1 MSGPR
6 GPDEESMSP
15 YLCHIDPDCLRVEAR
30 VVARRPDA
38 VLLDRSFFYPGGGGQ
53 LADRGTLAWEGGTV
67 TVDRIETQGANA
79 WHCFDAADAGNV
91 PGDRVVAA
99 VDADFRFLMSQLHT
113 GLHLL
118 NALVYQ
124 RFEGSLV
131 TGVQMAADGTARIDF
146 DLPAADNNALRALEP
161 ALNGLIAD
169 GRPVKALYLDAAA
182 LAREPGVLR
191 SRSVA
196 PPAQADGT
204 TRIIEI
210 EGLDRQA
217 CGGTH
222 LSNTAQSAPLR
233 ILKIENKGQHNRR
246 IRIGLAR

>member
-1 MSGPR
+1 
-6 GPDEESMSP
+6 MSP
-15 YLCHIDPDCLRVEAR
+15 YLCHLEPDCLRFEAG
-30 VVARRPDA
+30 VIARRPDA
-38 VLLDRSFFYPGGGGQ
+38 VLLDRSYFYPGGGGQ
-53 LADRGTLAWEGGTV
+53 LSDRGTLQWKGRALR
-67 TVDRIETQGANA
+67 VDRIETEGANA
-79 WHCFDAADAGNV
+79 WHCLAEGEAAPESGERVLANV
-91 PGDRVVAA
+91 DP
-99 VDADFRFLMSQLHT
+99 DFRFLMSQLHT
-113 GLHLL
+113 GLHIL

-161 ALNGLIAD
+161 ELNALIGDGL
-169 GRPVKALYLDAAA
+169 PVNVLYLDAAA
-182 LAREPGVLR
+182 LAREPGLLR

-196 PPAQADGT
+196 PPRQDDGM

-210 EGLDRQA
+210 AGLDRQA

-222 LSNTAQSAPLR
+222 LTKTSQSAPLR

-246 IRIGLAR
+246 IRIGLAA

>member
-1 MSGPR
+1 
-6 GPDEESMSP
+6 MSP
-15 YLCHIDPDCLRVEAR
+15 YLCHTQPDCVSFDAR
-30 VVARRPDA
+30 VVARRPGA

-53 LADRGTLAWEGGTV
+53 LADRGTLQWSGGEVAVARIEMEGG
-67 TVDRIETQGANA
+67 NA
-79 WHCFDAADAGNV
+79 WHCFDEAATTAV
-91 PGDRVVAA
+91 PAEQIVAH
-99 VDADFRFLMSQLHT
+99 VDPAFRLLMSQLHT
-113 GLHLL
+113 GLHIL

-146 DLPAADNNALRALEP
+146 DLPEADNNDLRKLEP
-161 ALNGLIAD
+161 ALNTLIGDGLQVNA
-169 GRPVKALYLDAAA
+169 VYLNASE
-182 LAREPGVLR
+182 LAGEPGVLR

-196 PPAQADGT
+196 PPSQDDGS

-210 EGLDRQA
+210 VGLDRQA

-222 LSNTAQSAPLR
+222 LTKTSQSAPLR

-246 IRIGLAR
+246 IRIGLVK

>member
-1 MSGPR
+1 MSR
-6 GPDEESMSP
+6 
-15 YLCHIDPDCLRVEAR
+15 YLCHTQPDCFNFDADVI
-30 VVARRPDA
+30 ARRPNA

-53 LADRGTLAWEGGTV
+53 LADRGTLQWNGGELKISRIEAEGG
-67 TVDRIETQGANA
+67 NA
-79 WHCFDAADAGNV
+79 WHCFDEADIGAV
-91 PGDRVVAA
+91 PGDRVTVS
-99 VDADFRFLMSQLHT
+99 VDREFRSMMSQLHT
-113 GLHLL
+113 GLHIL

-146 DLPAADNNALRALEP
+146 DLPEVDNNELRKLEP
-161 ALNGLIAD
+161 ELNTLISDGLQVNA
-169 GRPVKALYLDAAA
+169 VYLNAAE

-196 PPAQADGT
+196 PPSQDDGT

-210 EGLDRQA
+210 VGLDRQA

-222 LSNTAQSAPLR
+222 LSKTSQSAPLR

-246 IRIGLAR
+246 IRVGLVK

>member
-1 MSGPR
+1 MSR
-6 GPDEESMSP
+6 
-15 YLCHIDPDCLRVEAR
+15 YLCHTQPDCFRFEAN
-30 VVARRPDA
+30 VVARRPNA

-53 LADRGTLAWEGGTV
+53 LADRGTLQWNGGEIKIGRVETEG
-67 TVDRIETQGANA
+67 RNA
-79 WHCFDAADAGNV
+79 WHIFDEAETASI
-91 PGDRVVAA
+91 PGDKVVAK
-99 VDADFRFLMSQLHT
+99 VDQDFRFMMSQLHT
-113 GLHLL
+113 GLHIL

-146 DLPAADNNALRALEP
+146 DLPAADNNELRKLEP
-161 ALNGLIAD
+161 ELNTLISDGLQVNA
-169 GRPVKALYLDAAA
+169 VYLDAAG
-182 LAREPGVLR
+182 LSREPGVLR

-196 PPAQADGT
+196 PPSQDDGT

-210 EGLDRQA
+210 VGLDRQA

-222 LSNTAQSAPLR
+222 LSKTSQSAPLR

-246 IRIGLAR
+246 IRIGLVK

>member
-1 MSGPR
+1 
-6 GPDEESMSP
+6 MSP
-15 YLCHIDPDCLRVEAR
+15 YLCHTQPDCFRFEAE
-30 VVARRPDA
+30 VIARRPTA

-53 LADRGTLAWEGGTV
+53 LADRGTLQWNGGEIKISRIEMEGG
-67 TVDRIETQGANA
+67 NA
-79 WHCFDAADAGNV
+79 WHCFDETDVATIPAEKVIANV
-91 PGDRVVAA
+91 DQ
-99 VDADFRFLMSQLHT
+99 DFRFMMSQLHT
-113 GLHLL
+113 GLHIL

-146 DLPAADNNALRALEP
+146 DLPEADNNDLRKLEP
-161 ALNGLIAD
+161 ELNTLISDGLQVNA
-169 GRPVKALYLDAAA
+169 VYLDATE

-196 PPAQADGT
+196 PPSQHDGT

-210 EGLDRQA
+210 AGLDRQA

-222 LSNTAQSAPLR
+222 LSKTSQSAPLR

-246 IRIGLAR
+246 IRIGLVR

>member
-1 MSGPR
+1 
-6 GPDEESMSP
+6 MSP
-15 YLCHIDPDCLRVEAR
+15 YLCHIEPDCLQFEAD
-30 VVARRPDA
+30 VIARRPNA
-38 VLLDRSFFYPGGGGQ
+38 VLLSKSYFYPGGGGQ
-53 LADRGTLAWEGGTV
+53 LADRGTLQWNGSEV
-67 TVDRIETQGANA
+67 KIDRIEMEGNNA
-79 WHCFDAADAGNV
+79 WHFFDEADIGKT
-91 PGDRVVAA
+91 PGDKVVAS
-99 VDADFRFLMSQLHT
+99 VDQDFRSMMSQLHT
-113 GLHLL
+113 GLHIL

-146 DLPAADNNALRALEP
+146 DLPAVDNNELRKLEP
-161 ALNGLIAD
+161 QLNSLISDGLQVNA
-169 GRPVKALYLDAAA
+169 VYLDSAA

-210 EGLDRQA
+210 VGLDRQA

-222 LSNTAQSAPLR
+222 LTKTSQSAPLR

-246 IRIGLAR
+246 IRIGLVK

>member
-1 MSGPR
+1 
-6 GPDEESMSP
+6 MSP
-15 YLCHIDPDCLRVEAR
+15 YLCHIEPDCLRFEAD
-30 VVARRPDA
+30 VIARRPNA
-38 VLLDRSFFYPGGGGQ
+38 VLLSKSYFYPGGGGQ
-53 LADRGTLAWEGGTV
+53 LADRGTLQWNGSEV
-67 TVDRIETQGANA
+67 KIDRIEMEGNNA
-79 WHCFDAADAGNV
+79 WHFFDEADIGKT
-91 PGDRVVAA
+91 PGDKVVAS
-99 VDADFRFLMSQLHT
+99 VDQDFRSMMSQLHT
-113 GLHLL
+113 GLHIL

-146 DLPAADNNALRALEP
+146 DLPAVDNNELRKLEP
-161 ALNGLIAD
+161 QLNSLISDGLQVNA
-169 GRPVKALYLDAAA
+169 VYLDSAA

-210 EGLDRQA
+210 VGLDRQA

-222 LSNTAQSAPLR
+222 LTKTSQSAPLR

-246 IRIGLAR
+246 IRIGLVK

>member
-1 MSGPR
+1 MST
-6 GPDEESMSP
+6 
-15 YLCHIDPDCLRVEAR
+15 YLCHTEPDCFRFETGVI
-30 VVARRPDA
+30 ARRPNA

-53 LADRGTLAWEGGTV
+53 LPDRGTLQWSGGEV
-67 TVDRIETQGANA
+67 KIDRIELEGKNA
-79 WHCFDAADAGNV
+79 WHYFDESDFGKT
-91 PGDRVVAA
+91 PDDLVVAR
-99 VDADFRFLMSQLHT
+99 VDQDFRSMMSQLHT

-146 DLPAADNNALRALEP
+146 DLPSVDNNELRKLEP
-161 ALNGLIAD
+161 QLNGLISD
-169 GRPVKALYLDAAA
+169 GLQVNASYLDAAA
-182 LAREPGVLR
+182 LAGEPGLLR

-196 PPAQADGT
+196 PPSQDDGS

-210 EGLDRQA
+210 VGLDRQA

-222 LSNTAQSAPLR
+222 LSKTSQSAPLR

-246 IRIGLAR
+246 IRIGLVR

>member
-1 MSGPR
+1 MSR
-6 GPDEESMSP
+6 
-15 YLCHIDPDCLRVEAR
+15 YLCHTEPDRFEFEAH
-30 VVARRPDA
+30 VIARRSNA

-53 LADRGTLAWEGGTV
+53 LADRGMLRWNGGEARIDRVEMEG
-67 TVDRIETQGANA
+67 RNA
-79 WHCFDAADAGNV
+79 WHCFDEADATAV
-91 PGDRVVAA
+91 PPERIIAT
-99 VDADFRFLMSQLHT
+99 VDTDFRSMMCQLHT
-113 GLHLL
+113 GLHIL

-146 DLPAADNNALRALEP
+146 DLPAADNNELRKLEP
-161 ALNGLIAD
+161 ELNSLISDGLQ
-169 GRPVKALYLDAAA
+169 VNVVYLDRSE

-196 PPAQADGT
+196 PPAQDDGT

-210 EGLDRQA
+210 VGLDRQA

-222 LSNTAQSAPLR
+222 LTKTSQSAPLR

-246 IRIGLAR
+246 IRIGLVK

>member
-1 MSGPR
+1 
-6 GPDEESMSP
+6 MSP
-15 YLCHIDPDCLRVEAR
+15 YLCHAQPDCFSFEAH
-30 VVARRPDA
+30 VVARRPNA

-53 LADRGTLAWEGGTV
+53 LADRGTLRWNGGKVRIGRIEMEGG
-67 TVDRIETQGANA
+67 NA
-79 WHCFDAADAGNV
+79 WHCFDESDIAAMPAEK
-91 PGDRVVAA
+91 VVAH
-99 VDADFRFLMSQLHT
+99 VDPDFRLMMSQLHT
-113 GLHLL
+113 GLHIL

-146 DLPAADNNALRALEP
+146 DLPEADNNDLRKLEP
-161 ALNGLIAD
+161 ELNTLIGDGLQVNA
-169 GRPVKALYLDAAA
+169 VYLDASA

-196 PPAQADGT
+196 PPSQDDGT

-210 EGLDRQA
+210 VGLDRQA

-222 LSNTAQSAPLR
+222 LSNTSQSAPLR

-246 IRIGLAR
+246 IRIGLVR

>member
-1 MSGPR
+1 MSL
-6 GPDEESMSP
+6 
-15 YLCHIDPDCLRVEAR
+15 YLCHLDPDCLRFEAG
-30 VVARRPDA
+30 VIARRPDA
-38 VLLDRSFFYPGGGGQ
+38 VLLDRSYFYPGGGGQ
-53 LADRGTLAWEGGTV
+53 LSDRGTLQWKGGELRV
-67 TVDRIETQGANA
+67 ERIETEGANA
-79 WHCFDAADAGNV
+79 WHCLAGGETA
-91 PGDRVVAA
+91 PESGARVVAN
-99 VDADFRFLMSQLHT
+99 VDPAFRFLMSQLHT
-113 GLHLL
+113 GLHIL

-161 ALNGLIAD
+161 ELNALIGDGL
-169 GRPVKALYLDAAA
+169 PVNVLYLDAAA
-182 LAREPGVLR
+182 LAREPGLLR

-196 PPAQADGT
+196 PPRQDDGM

-210 EGLDRQA
+210 AGLDRQA

-222 LSNTAQSAPLR
+222 LTKTSQSASLR

-246 IRIGLAR
+246 IRIGLAA

>member
-1 MSGPR
+1 MSR
-6 GPDEESMSP
+6 
-15 YLCHIDPDCLRVEAR
+15 YLCHTEPDRFQFEAN
-30 VVARRPDA
+30 VIARRPHA

-53 LADRGTLAWEGGTV
+53 LADRGKLQWNGGEIRISGVEMEG
-67 TVDRIETQGANA
+67 RNA
-79 WHCFDAADAGNV
+79 WHCFDETDTAAA
-91 PGDRVVAA
+91 PPDRIVAT
-99 VDADFRFLMSQLHT
+99 VDTDFRSMMSQLHT
-113 GLHLL
+113 GLHIL

-146 DLPAADNNALRALEP
+146 DLPAADNNELRKLEP
-161 ALNGLIAD
+161 ELNTLISDGLQVNA
-169 GRPVKALYLDAAA
+169 VYLDRAE

-196 PPAQADGT
+196 PPSQDDGT

-210 EGLDRQA
+210 VGLDRQA

-222 LSNTAQSAPLR
+222 LSKTSQSAPLR

-246 IRIGLAR
+246 IRIGLVR

>member
-1 MSGPR
+1 MST
-6 GPDEESMSP
+6 
-15 YLCHIDPDCLRVEAR
+15 YLCHTEPDCLQFEAN
-30 VVARRPDA
+30 VIARRANA
-38 VLLDRSFFYPGGGGQ
+38 VLLDRSYFYPGGGGQ
-53 LADRGTLAWEGGTV
+53 LADRGTLRWNGGELRISHVEMEGG
-67 TVDRIETQGANA
+67 NA
-79 WHCFDAADAGNV
+79 WHCFDETEAAAV
-91 PGDRVVAA
+91 PGEKIVAS
-99 VDADFRFLMSQLHT
+99 VDPEFRFMMSQLHT
-113 GLHLL
+113 GLHIL

-146 DLPAADNNALRALEP
+146 DLPAADNNELRKLEP
-161 ALNGLIAD
+161 ELNTLISDGLQVNA
-169 GRPVKALYLDAAA
+169 VYLDAAS

-196 PPAQADGT
+196 PPSQADGS

-210 EGLDRQA
+210 VGLDRQA

-222 LSNTAQSAPLR
+222 LSKTSQSAPLR

-246 IRIGLAR
+246 IRIGLVK

>member
-1 MSGPR
+1 MSR
-6 GPDEESMSP
+6 
-15 YLCHIDPDCLRVEAR
+15 YLCHTEPDRFEFEANIT
-30 VVARRPDA
+30 ARRSNA

-53 LADRGTLAWEGGTV
+53 LADRGTLRWNGGEV
-67 TVDRIETQGANA
+67 KIDRIEMEGRNA
-79 WHCFDAADAGNV
+79 WHCFEEAAPAV
-91 PGDRVVAA
+91 PPNRIVGVV
-99 VDADFRFLMSQLHT
+99 DPDFRSVMCQLHT
-113 GLHLL
+113 GLHIL

-146 DLPAADNNALRALEP
+146 DLPAVDNNELRNLEP
-161 ALNGLIAD
+161 ELNTIILEGLQVNA
-169 GRPVKALYLDAAA
+169 VYLDQAE

-196 PPAQADGT
+196 PPSQDDGSM
-204 TRIIEI
+204 RIIEI
-210 EGLDRQA
+210 VGLDRQA

-222 LSNTAQSAPLR
+222 LSKTSQSAPLR

-246 IRIGLAR
+246 IRIGLVR

>member
-1 MSGPR
+1 MSR
-6 GPDEESMSP
+6 
-15 YLCHIDPDCLRVEAR
+15 YLCHTQPDCFQFEAD
-30 VVARRPDA
+30 VIARRPNA

-53 LADRGTLAWEGGTV
+53 LADRGTLQWNGGEIKIGRIEMEGG
-67 TVDRIETQGANA
+67 NA
-79 WHCFDAADAGNV
+79 WHYFDEAETAEIPDEKVIAK
-91 PGDRVVAA
+91 
-99 VDADFRFLMSQLHT
+99 VDQDFRFMMSQLHT
-113 GLHLL
+113 GLHIL

-146 DLPAADNNALRALEP
+146 DLPAADNNELRKLEP
-161 ALNGLIAD
+161 ELNTLISDGLQVNA
-169 GRPVKALYLDAAA
+169 VYLDAAE
-182 LAREPGVLR
+182 LSREPGVLR

-196 PPAQADGT
+196 PPSQDDGT

-210 EGLDRQA
+210 VGLDRQA

-222 LSNTAQSAPLR
+222 LSKTSQSAPLR

-246 IRIGLAR
+246 IRIGLVR

>member
-1 MSGPR
+1 
-6 GPDEESMSP
+6 MSP
-15 YLCHIDPDCLRVEAR
+15 YLCHIEPDCFQFEAN
-30 VVARRPDA
+30 VIARRPNA

-53 LADRGTLAWEGGTV
+53 LADRGTLQWNGGEIKIGRVETEG
-67 TVDRIETQGANA
+67 RNA
-79 WHCFDAADAGNV
+79 WHVFDEAETASI
-91 PGDRVVAA
+91 PGDKVVAK
-99 VDADFRFLMSQLHT
+99 VDQDFRFMMSQLHT
-113 GLHLL
+113 GLHIL

-146 DLPAADNNALRALEP
+146 DLPAADNNELRKLEP
-161 ALNGLIAD
+161 ELNTLISDGLQVNA
-169 GRPVKALYLDAAA
+169 VYLDAAG
-182 LAREPGVLR
+182 LSREPGVLR

-196 PPAQADGT
+196 PPSQDDGT

-210 EGLDRQA
+210 VGLDRQA

-222 LSNTAQSAPLR
+222 LSKTSQSAPLR

-246 IRIGLAR
+246 IRIGLVK

>member
-1 MSGPR
+1 MSR
-6 GPDEESMSP
+6 
-15 YLCHIDPDCLRVEAR
+15 YLCHTQPDCFDFEAD
-30 VVARRPDA
+30 VIARRPNA

-53 LADRGTLAWEGGTV
+53 LADRGTLQWNGGEIKISH
-67 TVDRIETQGANA
+67 IEMAGGNA
-79 WHCFDAADAGNV
+79 WHCFDEADIGAI
-91 PGDRVVAA
+91 PPDKLSAR
-99 VDADFRFLMSQLHT
+99 VDADFRSMMSQLHT
-113 GLHLL
+113 GLHIL

-146 DLPAADNNALRALEP
+146 DLPDVDNNDLRKLEP
-161 ALNGLIAD
+161 ALNTLISDGLQVNA
-169 GRPVKALYLDAAA
+169 VYVDAAG

-196 PPAQADGT
+196 PPPQDDGT

-210 EGLDRQA
+210 VGLDRQA

-222 LSNTAQSAPLR
+222 LSNTSQSAPLR

-246 IRIGLAR
+246 IRIGLVR

>member
-1 MSGPR
+1 
-6 GPDEESMSP
+6 MSP
-15 YLCHIDPDCLRVEAR
+15 YLCHLDPDCLRFEAG
-30 VVARRPDA
+30 VIARRPNA
-38 VLLDRSFFYPGGGGQ
+38 VLLDRSYFYPGGGGQ
-53 LADRGTLAWEGGTV
+53 LSDRGTLQWKGRELRV
-67 TVDRIETQGANA
+67 ERIETEGANA
-79 WHCFDAADAGNV
+79 WHYLAEGEAAPESGE
-91 PGDRVVAA
+91 RVVAN
-99 VDADFRFLMSQLHT
+99 VDSAFRFLMSQLHT
-113 GLHLL
+113 GLHIL

-161 ALNGLIAD
+161 ELNTLIGDGL
-169 GRPVKALYLDAAA
+169 PVNVLYLDAAA
-182 LAREPGVLR
+182 LAREPGLLR

-196 PPAQADGT
+196 PPRQDDGM

-210 EGLDRQA
+210 AGLDRQA

-222 LSNTAQSAPLR
+222 LTKTSQSAPLR

-246 IRIGLAR
+246 IRIGLAG

>member
-1 MSGPR
+1 
-6 GPDEESMSP
+6 MSP
-15 YLCHIDPDCLRVEAR
+15 YLCHTEPDCFSFEAN
-30 VVARRPDA
+30 VVARRPNA

-53 LADRGTLAWEGGTV
+53 LADRGALQWAGGEARIA
-67 TVDRIETQGANA
+67 RIEMEGRNA
-79 WHCFDAADAGNV
+79 WHCFDDADIAAMSA
-91 PGDRVVAA
+91 PPMEKVVAH
-99 VDADFRFLMSQLHT
+99 VDRDFRFMMSQLHT
-113 GLHLL
+113 GLHIL

-146 DLPAADNNALRALEP
+146 DLPEADNNDLRKLESE
-161 ALNGLIAD
+161 LNTLISDGLQVNA
-169 GRPVKALYLDAAA
+169 VYLDASA

-196 PPAQADGT
+196 PPSQDDGT

-210 EGLDRQA
+210 VGLDRQA

-222 LSNTAQSAPLR
+222 LTKTSQSAPLR

-246 IRIGLAR
+246 IRIGLVR

>member
-1 MSGPR
+1 MSR
-6 GPDEESMSP
+6 
-15 YLCHIDPDCLRVEAR
+15 YLCHTQPDCFQFEAD
-30 VVARRPDA
+30 VIARRPNA

-53 LADRGTLAWEGGTV
+53 LADRGTLQWNGGEIKIGRIEMEGG
-67 TVDRIETQGANA
+67 NA
-79 WHCFDAADAGNV
+79 WHYFDEAETAEIPAEKV
-91 PGDRVVAA
+91 IAK
-99 VDADFRFLMSQLHT
+99 VDQDFRFMMSQLHT
-113 GLHLL
+113 GLHIL

-146 DLPAADNNALRALEP
+146 DLPAADNNELRKLEP
-161 ALNGLIAD
+161 ELNTLISDGLQVNA
-169 GRPVKALYLDAAA
+169 VYLDAAE
-182 LAREPGVLR
+182 LSREPGVLR

-196 PPAQADGT
+196 PPSQDDGT

-210 EGLDRQA
+210 VGLDRQA

-222 LSNTAQSAPLR
+222 LSKTSQSAPLR

-246 IRIGLAR
+246 IRIGLVR

>member
-1 MSGPR
+1 MSR
-6 GPDEESMSP
+6 
-15 YLCHIDPDCLRVEAR
+15 YLCHTQPDCLQFEAD
-30 VVARRPDA
+30 VIARRPNA

-53 LADRGTLAWEGGTV
+53 LADRGTLQWNGGEIKIGRIEMEGG
-67 TVDRIETQGANA
+67 NA
-79 WHCFDAADAGNV
+79 WHYFDEAETAGIPAEKV
-91 PGDRVVAA
+91 IAK
-99 VDADFRFLMSQLHT
+99 VDQDFRFMMSQLHT
-113 GLHLL
+113 GLHIL

-146 DLPAADNNALRALEP
+146 DLPAADNNELRKLEP
-161 ALNGLIAD
+161 ELNTLISDGLQVNA
-169 GRPVKALYLDAAA
+169 VYLDAAE
-182 LAREPGVLR
+182 LSREPGVLR

-196 PPAQADGT
+196 PPSQDDGT

-210 EGLDRQA
+210 VGLDRQA

-222 LSNTAQSAPLR
+222 LSKTSQSAPLR

-246 IRIGLAR
+246 IRIGLVR

>member
-1 MSGPR
+1 MSR
-6 GPDEESMSP
+6 
-15 YLCHIDPDCLRVEAR
+15 YLCHTQPDCFNFEAD
-30 VVARRPDA
+30 VIARRPNA

-53 LADRGTLAWEGGTV
+53 LADRGTLQWNGGQVKISRVEMEGG
-67 TVDRIETQGANA
+67 NA
-79 WHCFDAADAGNV
+79 WHCFDEADIGAIPAETVTAG
-91 PGDRVVAA
+91 
-99 VDADFRFLMSQLHT
+99 VDPDFRSMMSQLHT
-113 GLHLL
+113 GLHIL

-146 DLPAADNNALRALEP
+146 DLPEVDNNDLRKLEP
-161 ALNGLIAD
+161 ELNTLISDGLQVNA
-169 GRPVKALYLDAAA
+169 VYLDAAA
-182 LAREPGVLR
+182 LSREPGVLR

-196 PPAQADGT
+196 PPSQDDGT

-210 EGLDRQA
+210 VGLDRQA

-222 LSNTAQSAPLR
+222 LSKTSQSAPLR

-246 IRIGLAR
+246 IRIGLVK

>member
-1 MSGPR
+1 
-6 GPDEESMSP
+6 MSP
-15 YLCHIDPDCLRVEAR
+15 YLCHIDPDCLRFEAR
-30 VVARRPDA
+30 VVARRPDG

-53 LADRGTLAWEGGTV
+53 LADRGTLAWEGGGSV
-67 TVDRIETQGANA
+67 RIDRIEMQGANA
-79 WHCFDAADAGNV
+79 WHCFDTADAGRV
-91 PGDRVVAA
+91 PDDRVVVD

-161 ALNGLIAD
+161 ALNDLIAD

-196 PPAQADGT
+196 PPSQADGT

-246 IRIGLAR
+246 IRIGLVS